1 MRKLSWKL
9 GMLFFAFVLAIEMVL
24 FVSLY
29 ATLVHARIEEEFAQL
44 LARGN
49 SHRNVLEKNYDRT
62 TLAHVVMMESLCL
75 QRLARSA
82 SSRLYGWKRMPSI
95 NSSRPPGR
103 VN

>member
-1 MRKLSWKL
+1 
-9 GMLFFAFVLAIEMVL
+9 
-24 FVSLY
+24 
-29 ATLVHARIEEEFAQL
+29 
-44 LARGN
+44 
-49 SHRNVLEKNYDRT
+49 LEKNYDRT

-82 SSRLYGWKRMPSI
+82 SSQLYGWKRMPSI